1 MVEKRYEVEVVYRQS
16 VRYVVAAEDDEAAEQ
31 AAAARW
37 RAGDDGVPESA
48 RCDLESVH
56 AVEVPGDDQQAA
68 DQEEAFRFLRDRE
81 LVIEHLD
88 ADAFNPTVHDA
99 VSAQEVAARLGWA
112 PADGAEADAQRAVRA
127 LDGLCQQRRVV
138 CFSRPRVRHGERGEI
153 RLFCTPQHLE
163 RLSALLVEE
172 VPEPVA

>member
-1 MVEKRYEVEVVYRQS
+1 MAEKRYEVEVVYRQS
-16 VRYVVAAEDDEAAEQ
+16 VRYVVAAEDDEAAER

-48 RCDLESVH
+48 RCDLESVR
-56 AVEVPGDDQQAA
+56 AVEVPGDDRQAA

-99 VSAQEVAARLGWA
+99 VSAEEVASRLGW
-112 PADGAEADAQRAVRA
+112 EEDAQRSVRA
-127 LDGLCQQRRVV
+127 LEGLCQQRRVV
-138 CFSRPRVRHGERGEI
+138 CFSRPKVRHGERGEI